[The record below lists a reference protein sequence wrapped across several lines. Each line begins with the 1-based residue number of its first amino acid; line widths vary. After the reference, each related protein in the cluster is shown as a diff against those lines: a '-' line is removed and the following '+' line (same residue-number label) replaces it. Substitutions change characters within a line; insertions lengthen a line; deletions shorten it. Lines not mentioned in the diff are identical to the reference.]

1 MEKDLRELYIDELRD
16 LYNAETQ
23 LVKALPK
30 MAKAS
35 ANEQLRQAFEEHL
48 RQTTE
53 HVSRLEQIFEQLEEK
68 PSGKKCLGMEGLVKE
83 GAEAIKEDFA
93 EGVKDAAIIG
103 AAQRV
108 EHYEMAGYGTVRA
121 FAELLGENEHVSLL
135 EQTLE
140 EEKEADQKLTE
151 LAEDINP
158 RAAES
163 LEEEPQ
169 ERAPAGSRE
178 VRSATSKSRKIA

>member
-1 MEKDLRELYIDELRD
+1 MNKDSLRELYIDELRD

-35 ANEQLRQAFEEHL
+35 ANHQLREAFEEHL
-48 RQTTE
+48 RQTSE
-53 HVSRLEQIFEQLEEK
+53 QVSRLEQIFEQLEEK
-68 PSGKKCLGMEGLVKE
+68 PSGKRCLGMEGLVKE
-83 GAEAIKEDFA
+83 AAETMKQDYGDE
-93 EGVKDAAIIG
+93 VKDAAIIG

-121 FAELLGENEHVSLL
+121 FAELLGANEHVTLL

-140 EEKEADQKLTE
+140 EEKQADKKLTE
-151 LAEDINP
+151 LAQEINR
-158 RAAES
+158 RAA
-163 LEEEPQ
+163 Q
-169 ERAPAGSRE
+169 AGSGTARPAASHE
-178 VRSATSKSRKIA
+178 TRVGSKSRKAA

>member
-1 MEKDLRELYIDELRD
+1 MQKDSLRELYIDELRD

-35 ANEQLRQAFEEHL
+35 SNDQLREAFEEHL

-53 HVSRLEQIFEQLEEK
+53 HVSRLEQIFEQLKEK

-83 GAEAIKEDFA
+83 GSETLKEDFT
-93 EGVKDAAIIG
+93 EELKDAAIIG

-108 EHYEMAGYGTVRA
+108 EHYEIAGYGTVRA
-121 FAELLGENEHVSLL
+121 FAELLGENEQVSLL

-140 EEKEADQKLTE
+140 EEKQADQKLTE
-151 LAEDINP
+151 LAEQINSQ
-158 RAAES
+158 AAEAP
-163 LEEEPQ
+163 EEG
-169 ERAPAGSRE
+169 RAPAGSESRRT
-178 VRSATSKSRKIA
+178 VSKSKKVA